1 MSVKVFETV
10 AADQQGKSDTGWRL
24 HYAQMSAGQFKGRL
38 VEAELGNVQ
47 VYEEHMNTRIEQ
59 YYQAPSDALVFS
71 FDMTDRALYLLD
83 ASTQNLWITPENYR
97 EIAVVIRQESL
108 GTRHLHR
115 TFEDLLLTPLTSS
128 HGALFSGWL
137 STMLSRMTQQ
147 PGSQAASHLGDQ
159 LIDDCLYV
167 LDQSAPARLSGTSL
181 RLRDQRKM
189 VQRVFEMVSA
199 FPTENFSVVQLADS
213 AGTSFQQL
221 RSAFNQCVGIAPSA
235 WLRSRRLN
243 LARQDLLSASAEQ
256 TNVAEVAMRY
266 SFWHLG
272 RFSETYRALFLE
284 YPSQTL
290 ARRPARG

>member
-10 AADQQGKSDTGWRL
+10 AADQQGISNAGWSL
-24 HYAQMSAGQFKGRL
+24 HYAQMSSGQFKGRL
-38 VEAELGNVQ
+38 VEAELGGVQ

-59 YYQAPSDALVFS
+59 YYKAPNDALVFS

-115 TFEDLLLTPLTSS
+115 TFEDLLLTPLKSP
-128 HGALFSGWL
+128 HGALFSTWL
-137 STMLSRMTQQ
+137 STLLTRMTRAE
-147 PGSQAASHLGDQ
+147 GSESNHLGDQ
-159 LIDDCLYV
+159 LIEDCLFV
-167 LDQSAPARLSGTSL
+167 LEQSDPTRLSDSNL
-181 RLRDQRKM
+181 RVRDQRKI
-189 VQRVFEMVSA
+189 VQRVFEQVSA
-199 FPTENFSVVQLADS
+199 YPTENFSVAQLAETAD
-213 AGTSFQQL
+213 TSFQQL
-221 RSAFNQCVGIAPSA
+221 RKAFNECVGMAPTA
-235 WLRSRRLN
+235 WLRTRRLN
-243 LARQDLLSASAEQ
+243 LARQDLLSAKTED

-272 RFSETYRALFLE
+272 RFAETYRNLFLE

-290 ARRPARG
+290 ARR